1 MLVHSLSHT
10 LTHAHTHTHSSKVM
24 EKQITELQEERSQLK
39 ETINKLELESSEKD
53 SQLETFKSQQP
64 QENEVSK

>member
-1 MLVHSLSHT
+1 MMLVHSLSHT
-10 LTHAHTHTHSSKVM
+10 LTHTHSSKVM

-53 SQLETFKSQQP
+53 SQLESLKSQQP

>member
-1 MLVHSLSHT
+1 MMLVHSLSHT
-10 LTHAHTHTHSSKVM
+10 LTHTRSSKVM

-53 SQLETFKSQQP
+53 SQLETLKSQQP